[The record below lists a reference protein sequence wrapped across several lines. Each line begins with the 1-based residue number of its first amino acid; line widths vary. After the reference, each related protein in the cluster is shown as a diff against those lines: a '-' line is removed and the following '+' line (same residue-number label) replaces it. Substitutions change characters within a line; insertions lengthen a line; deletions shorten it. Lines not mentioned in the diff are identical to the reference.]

1 MLWPSMRASTSRRGN
16 ETLLMLRYRC
26 TFIKRLCLAL
36 LKYRSITVRSLYFA
50 FHSSEQRGSSPTIL
64 SQPALGLLVVLGV
77 AIPR

>member
-1 MLWPSMRASTSRRGN
+1 MAKYASIDIATCN

-50 FHSSEQRGSSPTIL
+50 FHSSEQRGSKPTIL
-64 SQPALGLLVVLGV
+64 SSLPSGFS
-77 AIPR
+77 